1 MKTTFD
7 NLGGRDGRAE
17 RAAIKGDFLK
27 LKTKNKMKFA
37 QIYSLCWILS
47 KLKQELEFT
56 SKDDEIILA
65 PISQH
70 IIVRSWTWRR
80 RPK

>member
-27 LKTKNKMKFA
+27 LKTKKNEVCSNIFFVLDTFKA
-37 QIYSLCWILS
+37 Q
-47 KLKQELEFT
+47 T
-56 SKDDEIILA
+56 
-65 PISQH
+65 
-70 IIVRSWTWRR
+70 RT
-80 RPK
+80 